1 MSRYTPGPW
10 LVKEENG
17 SYGVFSNDAL
27 LAVTLSDDIQDKAAA
42 KANAH
47 LMATAPLLLELIKD
61 IKDHLDNNM
70 IVTAEGLKIND
81 SHLRE
86 SIIDAILRAEG
97 YRQ

>member
-1 MSRYTPGPW
+1 MSRFTPGPW

-27 LAVTLSDDIQDKAAA
+27 LAITLSDDIQDKDAE

-47 LMATAPLLLELIKD
+47 LMATAPRLLEIIKE
-61 IKDHLDNNM
+61 IKEHLDNNM
-70 IVTAEGLKIND
+70 IVTEEGLKIND

-97 YRQ
+97 YRI